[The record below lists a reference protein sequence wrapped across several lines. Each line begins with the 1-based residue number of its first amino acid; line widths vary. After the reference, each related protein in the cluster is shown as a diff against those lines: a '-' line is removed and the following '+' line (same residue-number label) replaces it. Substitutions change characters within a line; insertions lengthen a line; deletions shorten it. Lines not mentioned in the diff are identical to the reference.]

1 MQIST
6 LRADV
11 SDRLGAFAWDQ
22 WSQMGVL
29 ASSERRDRWAADP
42 EALLLFTLEVGRDDA
57 RLFDEVLDWL
67 VLNERLISVRR
78 LRTLCRDDVDRELLE
93 ASLGW
98 VARWRPRPRLTGK
111 EGVRSPADA
120 RPLFRGTTTPIRDPD
135 QAFLAHGWLKPLTE
149 PSRKSNAPDLRAPIN
164 FAFRLRHL
172 LGVGVRAEVLR
183 VLLTADAP
191 RVTAQV
197 VTESAGYAKR
207 NVHEALTSLRA
218 AGVIDA
224 TSVANELRY
233 GAPRDDWAQLLGIA
247 PQDLPRHQ
255 DWPQLLHALRRLIR
269 WLEDERHQR
278 LSDYMLASESR
289 ILMDEIAPELR
300 AAGVRAYAADGR
312 GAEYWPQFVE
322 IVQDA
327 VGAIA

>member
-1 MQIST
+1 MQISA
-6 LRADV
+6 LRTEV
-11 SDRLGAFAWDQ
+11 SDRLRAFSWDQ
-22 WSQMGVL
+22 WSQMGVF
-29 ASSERRDRWAADP
+29 ASSGRQDRWAADP

-67 VLNERLISVRR
+67 VVNERLISVRR
-78 LRTLCRDDVDRELLE
+78 LRTLCRDDVDRALLE

-98 VARWRPRPRLTGK
+98 VARWRPRSRLIAK
-111 EGVRSPADA
+111 EGVRSPQDA
-120 RPLFRGTTTPIRDPD
+120 RPLFRSTRTTVRDPD
-135 QAFLAHGWLKPLTE
+135 EAFLVHGWLKPLTQ
-149 PSRKSNAPDLRAPIN
+149 PSRKSKTPDLRAPIN

-191 RVTAQV
+191 RLTAQV

-224 TSVANELRY
+224 VSVANELRY
-233 GAPRDDWAQLLGIA
+233 GAPRDDWARLLGIA
-247 PQDLPRHQ
+247 PGNLPHHQ

-269 WLEDERHQR
+269 WLKDERHQR
-278 LSDYMLASESR
+278 LSEYMLASEAR
-289 ILMDEIAPELR
+289 VLMDEIAPELR

-327 VGAIA
+327 VRAIT